1 MWRKS
6 AVTAAALTVGLA
18 MATTGL
24 AQGGD
29 PGQASTGM
37 TTVSGG
43 DLFRS
48 YCAACHGTDAR
59 GNGPIASSLR
69 TPPADLTLIAQR
81 NEGIFPTDLVYQ
93 IVDGRKPVIG
103 HGGSDM
109 PTWGNA
115 FARSGEG
122 ASEESVKARI
132 DALVTFVRSRQR
144 QAPM

>member
-1 MWRKS
+1 MLRKG
-6 AVTAAALTVGLA
+6 AVTAVALAVFLAIAAV
-18 MATTGL
+18 GL

-29 PGQASTGM
+29 PGQTSAGATM
-37 TTVSGG
+37 VSGS

-48 YCAACHGTDAR
+48 YCAACHGADAR

-69 TPPADLTLIAQR
+69 THPADLTLIEQR
-81 NEGIFPTDLVYQ
+81 NEGIFPVDLVHQ
-93 IVDGRKPVIG
+93 IIDGRKPVIG

-109 PTWGNA
+109 PTWGRV

-132 DALVTFVRSRQR
+132 DGLVTFLRSRQR
-144 QAPM
+144 QAPK

>member
-1 MWRKS
+1 
-6 AVTAAALTVGLA
+6 
-18 MATTGL
+18 
-24 AQGGD
+24 
-29 PGQASTGM
+29 
-37 TTVSGG
+37 
-43 DLFRS
+43 
-48 YCAACHGTDAR
+48 
-59 GNGPIASSLR
+59 
-69 TPPADLTLIAQR
+69 
-81 NEGIFPTDLVYQ
+81 LVYQ